1 MSRNFMSRIF
11 GVPTKTVNIKR
22 RYYLA
27 AHRRVINVLTG
38 NSALSVCVQRDERDT
53 ARRAGPS
60 VVAKTHQAASLL
72 YANCK
77 AQDAA
82 YAWGEV
88 TSLNLRSRCD
98 RHFVGLTRH
107 IVWS

>member
-1 MSRNFMSRIF
+1 M
-11 GVPTKTVNIKR
+11 
-22 RYYLA
+22 
-27 AHRRVINVLTG
+27 LTG

-53 ARRAGPS
+53 ARRAGQS

-72 YANCK
+72 YANYK

-88 TSLNLRSRCD
+88 TSQNLRSRCD
-98 RHFVGLTRH
+98 RHFVGLTPH